1 MPPRNDRGQFMR
13 DGGFNINIPHP
24 LTILKYLIFFIILFP
39 WYKMLE
45 RRNLLSTVYDRYV
58 APDCD
63 CPACVCYGPVGPP
76 GPPGSSTPC
85 DSGNPLGPPNG

>member
-1 MPPRNDRGQFMR
+1 MPRNDRGQFMR

-45 RRNLLSTVYDRYV
+45 RRNLLDNVYDRYV
-58 APDCD
+58 VPDCQ
-63 CPACVCYGPVGPP
+63 CPACICPVCGPP
-76 GPPGSSTPC
+76 GGTPGG
-85 DSGNPLGPPNG
+85 DSDNPFGPPKG